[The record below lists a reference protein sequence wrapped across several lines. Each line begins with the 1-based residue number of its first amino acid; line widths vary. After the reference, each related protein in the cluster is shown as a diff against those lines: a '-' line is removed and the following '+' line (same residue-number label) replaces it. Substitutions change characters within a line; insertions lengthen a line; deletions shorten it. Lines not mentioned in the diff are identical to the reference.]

1 MSGNHKAVSEQSESL
16 KTLALKVLNPK
27 GLKESN
33 RESLRNQGDSI
44 EGSVGHQS
52 DSSSF
57 SRMRAAIQEPGTW
70 HIVTV
75 RKGRIQ
81 IVRDLKP
88 LNPANIVAV
97 WNFRRVRIGE
107 GDWMVGQ
114 RDDGKEI
121 AWRVKERKK

>member
-1 MSGNHKAVSEQSESL
+1 MSGNHKEVSEQSESL

-44 EGSVGHQS
+44 GGSVGHQS

-57 SRMRAAIQEPGTW
+57 NCMRDAIKSTGNWSVVP
-70 HIVTV
+70 V
-75 RKGRIQ
+75 RDGRIR

-97 WNFRRVRIGE
+97 WNFRRVQIGS
-107 GDWMVGQ
+107 DFWMIGV
-114 RDDGKEI
+114 RDDGREI

>member
-1 MSGNHKAVSEQSESL
+1 MSKQSL
-16 KTLALKVLNPK
+16 KTLALNVLRSGGSSETLSETP
-27 GLKESN
+27 LKHPHPSERVGVSPPVSVESPCF
-33 RESLRNQGDSI
+33 ES
-44 EGSVGHQS
+44 
-52 DSSSF
+52 
-57 SRMRAAIQEPGTW
+57 MRITIREPGTW

-107 GDWMVGQ
+107 DDWMIGQ

-121 AWRVKERKK
+121 AWCVRRSGSKC